1 MEKAMG
7 IHLNRLHHMV
17 TLNKM
22 VTIMAIILNFHP
34 IIPKV

>member
-1 MEKAMG
+1 MAMG
-7 IHLNRLHHMV
+7 IHLNKVHHMV

-22 VTIMAIILNFHP
+22 GTIMAIILNFHL